1 MMESLA
7 TWGSV
12 IKAVGGPK
20 AVGEALDESTSTV
33 SGWSKRPGGVPGKHF
48 SAIVKLALEAG
59 RPEITLEV
67 LADVAARHAANF
79 DEARA

>member
-1 MMESLA
+1 MESLT
-7 TWGSV
+7 TWNSV

-20 AVGEALDESTSTV
+20 AVASALGESTSTV

-48 SAIVKLALEAG
+48 SAIALLALEVG
-59 RPEITLEV
+59 KPEITLEI
-67 LADVAARHAANF
+67 LAEVAARHAASF